1 MSTREYAKTLI
12 DQIPESKL
20 IFVVP
25 YLQGA
30 ALPDDVETPNAK
42 TLAAIEEVE
51 NMIETGSGTVFERT
65 RGIRGENR
73 RGRMRIISIRK
84 DRCNMSTRELARTLL
99 DEMPDNDLIYL
110 VAYMQSLKALKDAE
124 IPNAKTQ
131 AAIDEVD
138 SMIRTG
144 EGEHFEGSTAD
155 FFAQLAAEG

>member
-1 MSTREYAKTLI
+1 
-12 DQIPESKL
+12 
-20 IFVVP
+20 
-25 YLQGA
+25 
-30 ALPDDVETPNAK
+30 
-42 TLAAIEEVE
+42 
-51 NMIETGSGTVFERT
+51 
-65 RGIRGENR
+65 
-73 RGRMRIISIRK
+73 
-84 DRCNMSTRELARTLL
+84 MSTRELARTLL

-131 AAIDEVD
+131 TQAAIDEVD

>member
-1 MSTREYAKTLI
+1 MLSDAK
-12 DQIPESKL
+12 KK
-20 IFVVP
+20 
-25 YLQGA
+25 A
-30 ALPDDVETPNAK
+30 NAK
-42 TLAAIEEVE
+42 WDKAHMMILGCKVRKDFAAQFREACTAAGTTPQRCS
-51 NMIETGSGTVFERT
+51 ETGSGTVFERT

-84 DRCNMSTRELARTLL
+84 DRCNMSTRELARILL

>member
-1 MSTREYAKTLI
+1 
-12 DQIPESKL
+12 
-20 IFVVP
+20 
-25 YLQGA
+25 
-30 ALPDDVETPNAK
+30 
-42 TLAAIEEVE
+42 
-51 NMIETGSGTVFERT
+51 
-65 RGIRGENR
+65 
-73 RGRMRIISIRK
+73 
-84 DRCNMSTRELARTLL
+84 MSTRELARTLL

-110 VAYMQSLKALKDAE
+110 VAYMQGLKALKDAE